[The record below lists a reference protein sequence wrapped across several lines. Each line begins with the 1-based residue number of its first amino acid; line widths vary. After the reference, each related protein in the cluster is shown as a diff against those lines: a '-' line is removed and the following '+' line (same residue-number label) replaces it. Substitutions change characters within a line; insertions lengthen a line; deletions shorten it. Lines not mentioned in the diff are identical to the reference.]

1 MPRKPNGPA
10 RQAEMMA
17 ALQKVMARVGYEK
30 ATIQAIAREA
40 GLAPGLVHYHF
51 HNKQEILISL
61 VAAIAD
67 YAKDRFAHIAESAV
81 APAERLDGY
90 LKARLGL
97 GDGASAERVAA
108 WVMIGAEAVRQT
120 EVREI
125 YQRVLGEELA
135 GLTIILRDCLRD
147 QGRDVKAARQIAV
160 GLLAIMEGSFQ
171 LSSAAAS
178 LMPRGYAY
186 QAASTFAQL
195 SVSAAPKG

>member
-10 RQAEMMA
+10 RQAEMVA

-51 HNKQEILISL
+51 HNKQEILICL

-67 YAKDRFAHIAESAV
+67 YAKERFAHVAESAV
-81 APAERLDGY
+81 APDARLDAY

-108 WVMIGAEAVRQT
+108 WVMIGAEAVRQP

-125 YQRVLGEELA
+125 YQRILGEELA
-135 GLTIILRDCLRD
+135 GLTTLLRDCLIHRKRD
-147 QGRDVKAARQIAV
+147 TRASRSIAA
-160 GLLAIMEGSFQ
+160 GLLAMMEGAFQ
-171 LSSAAAS
+171 LSSAAAP

-186 QAASTFAQL
+186 QAASNFARL
-195 SVSAAPKG
+195 SVGAAPSS